1 MSVNVRKWGEKMN
14 FEQTIRRIQPLCE
27 ESMNGARHRFSNIA
41 IPLGSLGLLQDAI
54 IQLAGIQRRAKPE
67 IGKRAVVVF
76 CADNGVIAQGVT
88 QCGQEVTAI
97 VTENLSRK
105 QTTVCLMAEKAGVD
119 VIPVDIGVAVDV
131 HGEKIRQ
138 CKIMYG
144 TKDMTEGPAM
154 TREQAVR
161 AIEVGISMAEECRE
175 KGYELLCVGEMG
187 IGNTTSTAAM
197 TAALLNLPVE
207 QVTGR
212 GAGLSSEGLKNKISA
227 IKRAIARNKPDASD
241 PIDVLHKVGGLDI
254 AGMAGLYLGGAACGL
269 PVVVDGVIAC
279 AAALCATRI
288 CPPTRDYMLVSHQS
302 EEPAGAVLLK
312 ALDAKPFITAGM
324 RLGEGTGAVAA
335 VALLDLALAPYLGM
349 ISFEEANFDAYQ
361 PLT

>member
-1 MSVNVRKWGEKMN
+1 MN
-14 FEQTIRRIQPLCE
+14 YQQTINSIQPLCE
-27 ESMNGARHRFSNIA
+27 ESMNGARCRFSNIA

-54 IQLAGIQRRAKPE
+54 IQLAGIQRKVKPE

-76 CADNGVIAQGVT
+76 CADNGVVAQGVT

-97 VTENLSRK
+97 VTENLDRA

-119 VIPVDIGVAVDV
+119 VIPVDIGVARDV
-131 HGEKIRQ
+131 VGEKIRK

-144 TKDMTEGPAM
+144 TKDMSQEPAM
-154 TREQAVR
+154 TREQAIR
-161 AIEVGISMAEECRE
+161 AIEVGISIAEEC
-175 KGYELLCVGEMG
+175 KATGYELLCVGEMG
-187 IGNTTSTAAM
+187 IGNTTSTAAV
-197 TAALLNLPVE
+197 TASLLGLPAE

-212 GAGLSSEGLKNKISA
+212 GAGLSSEGLRNKIHA
-227 IKRAIARNKPDASD
+227 IERAIAHNQPDPSD

-254 AGMAGLYLGGAACGL
+254 CGMVGLYLGGAACGL

-279 AAALCATRI
+279 AAALSAVRL
-288 CPPTRDYMLVSHQS
+288 CPTARDYMLVSHES

-312 ALDAKPFITAGM
+312 ALHAKPFITAGM

-349 ISFEEANFDAYQ
+349 VSFEETNIEAYQ

>member
-1 MSVNVRKWGEKMN
+1 MN
-14 FEQTIRRIQPLCE
+14 YQQTLERIQPLCE

-76 CADNGVIAQGVT
+76 CADNGVVAQGVT

-119 VIPVDIGVAVDV
+119 VIPVDIGVARDV
-131 HGEKIRQ
+131 EGEKIRQ

-144 TKDMTEGPAM
+144 TNDMTEGTAM
-154 TREQAVR
+154 SREQAIC
-161 AIEVGISMAEECRE
+161 AIEVGIQMAEEC
-175 KGYELLCVGEMG
+175 KANGYELLCVGEMG
-187 IGNTTSTAAM
+187 IGNTTSTSAV
-197 TAALLNLPVE
+197 TAALLGLPPE

-212 GAGLSSEGLKNKISA
+212 GAGLSSEGLRKKIDA
-227 IKRAIARNKPDASD
+227 ITRALAVNQPDPAD
-241 PIDVLHKVGGLDI
+241 PVDVVHKVGGLDI
-254 AGMAGLYLGGAACGL
+254 AGMIGLYLGGAACGL

-279 AAALCATRI
+279 AAALCAARI
-288 CPPTRDYMLVSHQS
+288 YPAARDYMIVSHQS
-302 EEPAGAVLLK
+302 EEPAGAILLE
-312 ALDAKPFITAGM
+312 ALHAKPFITAGM

-349 ISFEEANFDAYQ
+349 VSFEETNIEAYQ